1 VLRVRR
7 PSPAVV
13 LHLLSEAQSSPFT
26 YPEVGATKSEPF
38 PAGYRHDAYAIDLG
52 TRETTFERAV
62 EALRAWGAQ
71 IAAGIEIVPNGA
83 HVAEGETVIL
93 VIRTAGFWAIAPC
106 RVVYVV
112 EQPDHFAFAYGT
124 LPGHPEQG
132 EAAFAI
138 NRSETG
144 AVSFHVT
151 SFSRTVDPLA
161 RLGAPITRRI
171 QQRVTRRYLSALA
184 EATIEA
190 P

>member
-1 VLRVRR
+1 VLRARR
-7 PSPAVV
+7 PSSEA
-13 LHLLSEAQSSPFT
+13 LLQLLSQARAATPT
-26 YPEVGATKSEPF
+26 YAEVGATKREPF

-52 TRETTFERAV
+52 EGERTFEQAV
-62 EALRAWGAQ
+62 ETLRDWGAQ
-71 IAAGIEIVPNGA
+71 TGAGIEIVPAGA
-83 HVAEGETVIL
+83 RVSEAETVIL
-93 VIRTAGFWAIAPC
+93 VIRTGGLWAIAPC

-112 EQPDHFAFAYGT
+112 EEPDHFAFAYGT

-138 NRSETG
+138 NRSESG

-171 QQRVTRRYLSALA
+171 QRRVTRRYLRVLA
-184 EATIEA
+184 EATE
-190 P
+190 